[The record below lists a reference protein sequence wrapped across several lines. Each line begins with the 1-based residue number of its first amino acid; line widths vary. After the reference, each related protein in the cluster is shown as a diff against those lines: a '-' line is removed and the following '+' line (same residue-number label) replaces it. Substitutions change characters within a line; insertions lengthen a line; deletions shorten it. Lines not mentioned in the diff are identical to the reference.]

1 MSETPE
7 QPAEDSAVTPEAEPP
22 PEPVPEPTDD
32 APVDE
37 LLAAS
42 QQGEAGFARG
52 EALGSPGANR
62 IAAQSRATVVVLL
75 GNAGSG
81 KTTVL
86 AALYERFG
94 LGPLNGHW
102 FLGSR
107 TLHGFEKRCHR
118 SLHGDGPGGEL
129 DGHTAQDAPPWL
141 HLRTARQEFPGQTYE
156 LLLGDF
162 SGEFHSKPIAD
173 GSSPATNFN
182 ALRRADHVCIT
193 VDGGSMARPERRQ
206 AESRF
211 TLDLAE
217 NLLSDPQ
224 ALADPSAISVVIT
237 KWDLVHEQ
245 SDGRTAIDELFRQL
259 REIFGPREVGFIET
273 AARSCSNAFQIGFGV
288 GDLLSRWTDRPALQI
303 THPIPRATMPFDSFN
318 AFVAAP
324 ESCRSQ
330 ASQETP

>member
-1 MSETPE
+1 MNEVPE
-7 QPAEDSAVTPEAEPP
+7 QPPEEPTVAPELEPP
-22 PEPVPEPTDD
+22 PPAEPVPEPDDD
-32 APVDE
+32 AGVDE

-62 IAAQSRATVVVLL
+62 VAAESRATVVVLL
-75 GNAGSG
+75 GNANSG
-81 KTTVL
+81 KTTIL

-107 TLHGFEKRCHR
+107 TLHGFEKRCFR

-141 HLRTARQEFPGQTYE
+141 HLRTARQELPGQLYD

-173 GSSPATNFN
+173 GSRPASDFT

-206 AESRF
+206 AERRF
-211 TLDLAE
+211 SLDLAE
-217 NLLSDPQ
+217 NLLADPA
-224 ALADPSAISVVIT
+224 ALADASAISVVIT

-245 SDGRTAIDELFRQL
+245 EDGRAAIEELFGQL
-259 REIFGPREVGFIET
+259 REIFGASEVGFIET
-273 AARSCSNAFQIGFGV
+273 AARSSSDVFQIGFGV

-303 THPIPRATMPFDSFN
+303 AHPAPGATVPPDSFN
-318 AFVAAP
+318 AFIAARGP
-324 ESCRSQ
+324 SRGE
-330 ASQETP
+330 AP

>member
-7 QPAEDSAVTPEAEPP
+7 QPAEEPTVTPEVEQQQR
-22 PEPVPEPTDD
+22 EPVPEPSDD

-62 IAAQSRATVVVLL
+62 VAAQSRATVVVLL

-118 SLHGDGPGGEL
+118 SLHGDGPGGE
-129 DGHTAQDAPPWL
+129 
-141 HLRTARQEFPGQTYE
+141 
-156 LLLGDF
+156 
-162 SGEFHSKPIAD
+162 
-173 GSSPATNFN
+173 
-182 ALRRADHVCIT
+182 RRPHRA
-193 VDGGSMARPERRQ
+193 GRA
-206 AESRF
+206 
-211 TLDLAE
+211 
-217 NLLSDPQ
+217 
-224 ALADPSAISVVIT
+224 ALAAP
-237 KWDLVHEQ
+237 
-245 SDGRTAIDELFRQL
+245 
-259 REIFGPREVGFIET
+259 
-273 AARSCSNAFQIGFGV
+273 
-288 GDLLSRWTDRPALQI
+288 TDRPPGAPQPAL
-303 THPIPRATMPFDSFN
+303 
-318 AFVAAP
+318 
-324 ESCRSQ
+324 
-330 ASQETP
+330 